1 MGIPLT
7 LISGY
12 LGTGKTTL
20 INNLLRTTKKKIAL
34 LVNDFGDVNIDESL
48 IEARTESVMSIAGGC
63 VCCSYGNELIETL
76 ESMSSSK
83 FLPDHIVLEAS
94 GIALPSKIIQ
104 TISLMDFLS
113 FHGTVLLTDAS
124 RLTSQLND
132 VYISDTISLQIE
144 QHDLLVLN
152 KTDLLSEDE
161 LSDCIDTV
169 SKRFEIRKF
178 LKTVNAHIEEKDML
192 LDFDPSE
199 RDKSDKIKLEKKQEH
214 GFISSTIKPT
224 GTINTDALSMLL
236 QDPIYNIER
245 AKGFFKNNK
254 GEVCTIQYDGLT
266 LRIEKTEKNEKE
278 SVFVVIGKKN
288 FYNEKKFVEKLNG
301 IQTQ

>member
-245 AKGFFKNNK
+245 AKGFFKNKK
-254 GEVCTIQYDGLT
+254 GEACTIQYDGLT
-266 LRIEKTEKNEKE
+266 LEIKKTENEKDP
-278 SVFVVIGKKN
+278 VFVVIGKKN
-288 FYNEKKFVEKLNG
+288 FYNEKEFVEKLNS
-301 IQTQ
+301 IQT

>member
-1 MGIPLT
+1 MMGIPLT

-20 INNLLRTTKKKIAL
+20 INNLLRTTKKRIAL

-48 IEARTESVMSIAGGC
+48 IEARTETVMSIAGGC

-76 ESMSSSK
+76 ESMSSSD

-104 TISLMDFLS
+104 TISLMNFLS

-124 RLTSQLND
+124 RLQAQLND

-152 KTDLLSEDE
+152 KTDLLEQDE
-161 LSDCIDTV
+161 LSNCINIL

-178 LKTVNAHIEEKDML
+178 LKTVNAYIEEKDML
-192 LDFDPSE
+192 LDFRPSA
-199 RDKSDKIKLEKKQEH
+199 KIKLEKKQAH
-214 GFISSTIKPT
+214 RFISSTIKPT
-224 GTINTDALSMLL
+224 GTINVDALRILL
-236 QDPIYNIER
+236 QNPVYNIER
-245 AKGFFKNNK
+245 AKGFFKNKK
-254 GEVCTIQYDGLT
+254 GQVCTIQYDGLT
-266 LRIEKTEKNEKE
+266 LKIEKTENGKE

-288 FYNEKKFVEKLNG
+288 FYNEKEFIEKLQS
-301 IQTQ
+301 IQT

>member
-20 INNLLRTTKKKIAL
+20 INNLLRPTKKKIAL

-48 IEARTESVMSIAGGC
+48 IEARTASVLSIAGGC

-76 ESMSSSK
+76 ESMNSNEI
-83 FLPDHIVLEAS
+83 LPDHIVLEAS

-124 RLTSQLND
+124 RLRSQLND
-132 VYISDTISLQIE
+132 LYISDTISLQIE

-152 KTDLLSEDE
+152 KTDLLKEDE
-161 LSDCIDTV
+161 LLTCIDTL

-178 LKTVNAHIEEKDML
+178 LKTVNAYIEEKDML
-192 LDFDPSE
+192 LDFGPSH
-199 RDKSDKIKLEKKQEH
+199 KINLEKKQEH

-224 GTINTDALSMLL
+224 GPINAEALSTLL
-236 QDPIYNIER
+236 QDPVYNIER
-245 AKGFFKNNK
+245 AKGFFKNKK

-266 LRIEKTEKNEKE
+266 LKIEKTEKNEKE

-288 FYNEKKFVEKLNG
+288 FYNEKDFIEKLHS
-301 IQTQ
+301 IQT

>member
-20 INNLLRTTKKKIAL
+20 INNLLKTTKKKIAL

-48 IEARTESVMSIAGGC
+48 IEARTESVLSIAGGC

-76 ESMSSSK
+76 ESINSNEI
-83 FLPDHIVLEAS
+83 LPDHIVLEAS

-104 TISLMDFLS
+104 TISLMEFLS

-124 RLTSQLND
+124 RLRSQLND
-132 VYISDTISLQIE
+132 LYISDTISLQIE

-152 KTDLLSEDE
+152 KTDLLKEDE
-161 LSDCIDTV
+161 LLHCIDTL

-178 LKTVNAHIEEKDML
+178 LKTVNAYIEEKDML
-192 LDFDPSE
+192 LDFGPSH
-199 RDKSDKIKLEKKQEH
+199 KINLEKKQEH

-224 GTINTDALSMLL
+224 GPINAEALSTLL
-236 QDPIYNIER
+236 QDPVYNIER
-245 AKGFFKNNK
+245 AKGFFKNKK

-266 LRIEKTEKNEKE
+266 LKIEKTEKNEKE

-288 FYNEKKFVEKLNG
+288 FYNEKEFVEKLNN
-301 IQTQ
+301 IQT

>member
-76 ESMSSSK
+76 ESMSSSE

-152 KTDLLSEDE
+152 KTDLLAEGE
-161 LSDCIDTV
+161 LSNCIDTV

-178 LKTVNAHIEEKDML
+178 LKTVNAYIEEKDML
-192 LDFDPSE
+192 IDFGPSN
-199 RDKSDKIKLEKKQEH
+199 KIKLEKKQEH

-224 GTINTDALSMLL
+224 GTINADALSTLL
-236 QDPIYNIER
+236 QNPVYNIER
-245 AKGFFKNNK
+245 AKGFFKNK
-254 GEVCTIQYDGLT
+254 RGEVCTIQYDGLT
-266 LRIEKTEKNEKE
+266 LTIEKTENEKE

-288 FYNEKKFVEKLNG
+288 FYNEKDFIEKLHS
-301 IQTQ
+301 IQT

>member
-48 IEARTESVMSIAGGC
+48 IEARTDSVLSIAGGC

-76 ESMSSSK
+76 ESMNSNEI
-83 FLPDHIVLEAS
+83 LPDHIVLEAS

-124 RLTSQLND
+124 RLRSQLND
-132 VYISDTISLQIE
+132 LYISDTISLQIE

-152 KTDLLSEDE
+152 KTDLLEEDE
-161 LSDCIDTV
+161 LLNCIDTL

-178 LKTVNAHIEEKDML
+178 LKTVNAYIEEEDML
-192 LDFDPSE
+192 LDFGPSH
-199 RDKSDKIKLEKKQEH
+199 KINLEKKQEH

-224 GTINTDALSMLL
+224 GPINAEALSTLL
-236 QDPIYNIER
+236 QDPVYNIER
-245 AKGFFKNNK
+245 AKGFFKNKK

-266 LRIEKTEKNEKE
+266 LKIEKTEKNEKE

-288 FYNEKKFVEKLNG
+288 FYNEKEFVEKLNG

>member
-20 INNLLRTTKKKIAL
+20 INNLLRTTKKRIAL

-76 ESMSSSK
+76 ESIISSE

-104 TISLMDFLS
+104 TISLMRFLS

-124 RLTSQLND
+124 RLQAQLND
-132 VYISDTISLQIE
+132 VYILAI
-144 QHDLLVLN
+144 LLVY
-152 KTDLLSEDE
+152 KLSNM
-161 LSDCIDTV
+161 I
-169 SKRFEIRKF
+169 FW
-178 LKTVNAHIEEKDML
+178 
-192 LDFDPSE
+192 
-199 RDKSDKIKLEKKQEH
+199 
-214 GFISSTIKPT
+214 
-224 GTINTDALSMLL
+224 
-236 QDPIYNIER
+236 Y
-245 AKGFFKNNK
+245 
-254 GEVCTIQYDGLT
+254 
-266 LRIEKTEKNEKE
+266 
-278 SVFVVIGKKN
+278 
-288 FYNEKKFVEKLNG
+288 
-301 IQTQ
+301 

>member
-48 IEARTESVMSIAGGC
+48 IEARTDSVLSIAGGC

-76 ESMSSSK
+76 ESMNSNEM
-83 FLPDHIVLEAS
+83 LPDHIVLEAS

-124 RLTSQLND
+124 RLRSQLND
-132 VYISDTISLQIE
+132 LYISDTISSQIE

-152 KTDLLSEDE
+152 KTDLLNEDE
-161 LSDCIDTV
+161 LLHCIDTL

-178 LKTVNAHIEEKDML
+178 LKTVNAYIEEEDML
-192 LDFDPSE
+192 LDFGPSH
-199 RDKSDKIKLEKKQEH
+199 KINLEKKQEH

-224 GTINTDALSMLL
+224 GTMNAEALSTLL
-236 QDPIYNIER
+236 RDPVYNIER
-245 AKGFFKNNK
+245 AKGFFKNKK

-266 LRIEKTEKNEKE
+266 LKIEKTEKNEKE

-288 FYNEKKFVEKLNG
+288 FYNEKEFVEKLNG

>member
-152 KTDLLSEDE
+152 KTDLLKKAE
-161 LSDCIDTV
+161 LLNCIDTL

-178 LKTVNAHIEEKDML
+178 LKTVNAYIEEKDML
-192 LDFDPSE
+192 LDFGPSH
-199 RDKSDKIKLEKKQEH
+199 KINLEKKQEH

-224 GTINTDALSMLL
+224 GTMNAEALSTLL
-236 QDPIYNIER
+236 RDPVYNIER
-245 AKGFFKNNK
+245 AKGFFKNKK

-266 LRIEKTEKNEKE
+266 LKIEKTEKNEKE

-288 FYNEKKFVEKLNG
+288 FYNEKEFVEKLNG

>member
-48 IEARTESVMSIAGGC
+48 IEARTDSLLSIAGGC

-76 ESMSSSK
+76 ESMNSNEI
-83 FLPDHIVLEAS
+83 LPDHIVLEAS

-124 RLTSQLND
+124 RLRSQLND
-132 VYISDTISLQIE
+132 LYISDTISLQIE

-152 KTDLLSEDE
+152 KTDLLEEDE
-161 LSDCIDTV
+161 LLNCIDTL

-178 LKTVNAHIEEKDML
+178 LKTVNAYIEEEDML
-192 LDFDPSE
+192 LDFGPSH
-199 RDKSDKIKLEKKQEH
+199 KINLEKKQEH

-224 GTINTDALSMLL
+224 GTMNAEALSTLL
-236 QDPIYNIER
+236 RDPVYNIER
-245 AKGFFKNNK
+245 AKGFFKNKK

-266 LRIEKTEKNEKE
+266 LKIEKTEKNEKE

-288 FYNEKKFVEKLNG
+288 FYNEKEFVEKLNG

>member
-20 INNLLRTTKKKIAL
+20 INNLLRTTKKRIAL
-34 LVNDFGDVNIDESL
+34 LVNDFGDINIDESL

-76 ESMSSSK
+76 ESMSSSD

-104 TISLMDFLS
+104 TISLMNFLS

-124 RLTSQLND
+124 RLQAQLND

-152 KTDLLSEDE
+152 KTDLLEQDE
-161 LSDCIDTV
+161 LSNCIDTL

-178 LKTVNAHIEEKDML
+178 LKTVNAYIEEKDML
-192 LDFDPSE
+192 LDFRPSA
-199 RDKSDKIKLEKKQEH
+199 KIKLEKKQEH
-214 GFISSTIKPT
+214 RFISSTIKPT
-224 GTINTDALSMLL
+224 GTINVDALRILL
-236 QDPIYNIER
+236 QNPVYNIER
-245 AKGFFKNNK
+245 AKGFFKNKK
-254 GEVCTIQYDGLT
+254 GQVCTIQYDGLT
-266 LRIEKTEKNEKE
+266 LKIEKTESEKE
-278 SVFVVIGKKN
+278 PVLVVIGKKN
-288 FYNEKKFVEKLNG
+288 FYNEKDFIEKLHS
-301 IQTQ
+301 IQT

>member
-48 IEARTESVMSIAGGC
+48 IEARTDSVLSIAGGC

-76 ESMSSSK
+76 ESMNSNEI
-83 FLPDHIVLEAS
+83 LPDHIVLEAS

-124 RLTSQLND
+124 RLRSQLND
-132 VYISDTISLQIE
+132 LYISDTISLQIE

-152 KTDLLSEDE
+152 KTDLLEEDE
-161 LSDCIDTV
+161 LLNCIDTL

-178 LKTVNAHIEEKDML
+178 LKTVNAYIEEEDML
-192 LDFDPSE
+192 LDFGPSH
-199 RDKSDKIKLEKKQEH
+199 KINLEKKQEH

-224 GTINTDALSMLL
+224 GTMNAEALSTLL
-236 QDPIYNIER
+236 RDPVYNIER
-245 AKGFFKNNK
+245 AKGFFKNKK

-266 LRIEKTEKNEKE
+266 LNIEKTEKNEKE

-288 FYNEKKFVEKLNG
+288 FYNEKEFVEKLNG
-301 IQTQ
+301 IQTR

>member
-245 AKGFFKNNK
+245 AKGFFKDNK
-254 GEVCTIQYDGLT
+254 GEVCVIQYDGLT
-266 LRIEKTEKNEKE
+266 LEIKKTENEKDP
-278 SVFVVIGKKN
+278 VFVVIGRKN
-288 FYNEKKFVEKLNG
+288 FYNEKEFVEKLNS

>member
-48 IEARTESVMSIAGGC
+48 IEARTDSVLSIAGGC

-76 ESMSSSK
+76 ESMNSNEI
-83 FLPDHIVLEAS
+83 LPDHIVLEAS

-124 RLTSQLND
+124 RLRSQLND
-132 VYISDTISLQIE
+132 LYISDTISLQIE

-152 KTDLLSEDE
+152 KTDLLKEDE
-161 LSDCIDTV
+161 LLNCIDTL

-178 LKTVNAHIEEKDML
+178 LKTVNAYIEEKDML
-192 LDFDPSE
+192 LDFGPSH
-199 RDKSDKIKLEKKQEH
+199 KINIEKKQEH

-224 GTINTDALSMLL
+224 GTMNAEALSTLL
-236 QDPIYNIER
+236 RDPVYNIER
-245 AKGFFKNNK
+245 AKGFFKNKK

-266 LRIEKTEKNEKE
+266 LKIEKTEKNEKE

-288 FYNEKKFVEKLNG
+288 FYNEKEFIEKLNG

>member
-20 INNLLRTTKKKIAL
+20 INNLLRTTKKRIAL

-76 ESMSSSK
+76 ESMNSSE

-104 TISLMDFLS
+104 TISLMNSLS

-124 RLTSQLND
+124 RLQAQLND

-152 KTDLLSEDE
+152 KTDLLEADE
-161 LSDCIDTV
+161 LSNCIDTL

-178 LKTVNAHIEEKDML
+178 LKTIDAHIEEKDLL
-192 LDFDPSE
+192 LDFGPGE
-199 RDKSDKIKLEKKQEH
+199 KDKSDKIKLEKKQIH
-214 GFISSTIKPT
+214 GFISSTIKT
-224 GTINTDALSMLL
+224 AGAINAYELSTLL
-236 QDPIYNIER
+236 KDPIYNIER
-245 AKGFFKNNK
+245 AKGFFKDNK

-266 LRIEKTEKNEKE
+266 LEVKKTENEKDP
-278 SVFVVIGKKN
+278 VFVVIGKKN
-288 FYNEKKFVEKLNG
+288 FYKEKEFVEKLNS
-301 IQTQ
+301 IQT

>member
-20 INNLLRTTKKKIAL
+20 INNLLRTTKKRIAL
-34 LVNDFGDVNIDESL
+34 LVNDFGDINIDESL

-76 ESMSSSK
+76 ESMSSSD

-104 TISLMDFLS
+104 TISLMNFLS

-124 RLTSQLND
+124 RLQAQLND

-152 KTDLLSEDE
+152 KTDLLEQDE
-161 LSDCIDTV
+161 LSNCINIL

-178 LKTVNAHIEEKDML
+178 LKTVNAYIEEKDML
-192 LDFDPSE
+192 LDFRPSA
-199 RDKSDKIKLEKKQEH
+199 KIKLEKKQEH
-214 GFISSTIKPT
+214 RFISSTIKPT
-224 GTINTDALSMLL
+224 GTINVDALSILL
-236 QDPIYNIER
+236 QNPVYNIER
-245 AKGFFKNNK
+245 AKGFFKNKK

-266 LRIEKTEKNEKE
+266 LKIEKTESEKE
-278 SVFVVIGKKN
+278 PVFVVIGKKN
-288 FYNEKKFVEKLNG
+288 FYNEKDFIEKLHS
-301 IQTQ
+301 IQT

>member
-48 IEARTESVMSIAGGC
+48 IEARTDSVLSIAGGC

-76 ESMSSSK
+76 ESMNSNEL
-83 FLPDHIVLEAS
+83 LPDHIVLEAS

-124 RLTSQLND
+124 RLRSQLND
-132 VYISDTISLQIE
+132 LYISDTISLQIE

-152 KTDLLSEDE
+152 KTDLLEEDE
-161 LSDCIDTV
+161 LLNCIDTL

-178 LKTVNAHIEEKDML
+178 LKTVNAYIEEEDML
-192 LDFDPSE
+192 LDFGPSH
-199 RDKSDKIKLEKKQEH
+199 KINLEKKQEH

-224 GTINTDALSMLL
+224 GTMNAEALSTLL
-236 QDPIYNIER
+236 RDPVYNIER
-245 AKGFFKNNK
+245 AKGFFKNKK

-266 LRIEKTEKNEKE
+266 LKIEKTEKNEKE

-288 FYNEKKFVEKLNG
+288 FYNEKEFVEKLNG

>member
-20 INNLLRTTKKKIAL
+20 INQLLRTTKKKIAL

-48 IEARTESVMSIAGGC
+48 IESRTDSLLSIAGGC

-76 ESMSSSK
+76 ESMNSGEI
-83 FLPDHIVLEAS
+83 LPEHIVLEAS

-104 TISLMDFLS
+104 TVSLMNFLS
-113 FHGTVLLTDAS
+113 FYGTVLLTDAS
-124 RLTSQLND
+124 RIQAQLND
-132 VYISDTISLQIE
+132 VYISDTIRLQIH

-152 KTDLLSEDE
+152 KTDLIGKEDLSNCMDA
-161 LSDCIDTV
+161 LL
-169 SKRFEIRKF
+169 KNFQIRKV
-178 LKTVNAHIEEKDML
+178 LTTVNAHIEEKDML
-192 LDFDPSE
+192 LDFVPNE
-199 RDKSDKIKLEKKQEH
+199 KYKRAEIKSEKKMGH

-224 GTINTDALSMLL
+224 GTIDTDALSTLL
-236 QDPIYNIER
+236 RNPTYNIER
-245 AKGFFKNNK
+245 AKGFFKNKN
-254 GEVCTIQYDGLT
+254 GEACEIQYDGLT
-266 LRIEKTEKNEKE
+266 LKIEKTKIENDL
-278 SVFVVIGKKN
+278 VFVVIGRKN
-288 FYNEKKFVEKLNG
+288 FYNEQEFIEKLNS

>member
-20 INNLLRTTKKKIAL
+20 INQLLRTTKKKIAL

-48 IEARTESVMSIAGGC
+48 IESRTDSLLSIAGGC

-76 ESMSSSK
+76 ESMNATEII
-83 FLPDHIVLEAS
+83 PDHIVLEAS

-104 TISLMDFLS
+104 TISLMNFLS

-124 RLTSQLND
+124 RIQAQLND
-132 VYISDTISLQIE
+132 VYISDTIRLQIQE
-144 QHDLLVLN
+144 HDLLVLN
-152 KTDLLSEDE
+152 KTDLIGEEALSNCVDA
-161 LSDCIDTV
+161 LLNN
-169 SKRFEIRKF
+169 FQIRK
-178 LKTVNAHIEEKDML
+178 LLTTVNAHIEEKDML
-192 LDFDPSE
+192 LDFVPNE
-199 RDKSDKIKLEKKQEH
+199 KYKSNEIKLEKKMGH

-224 GTINTDALSMLL
+224 GTIDTDALSTLL
-236 QDPIYNIER
+236 RNPTYNIER
-245 AKGFFKNNK
+245 AKGFFKNKN
-254 GEVCTIQYDGLT
+254 GEACEIQYDGLT
-266 LRIEKTEKNEKE
+266 LKIEKTKIKNDL
-278 SVFVVIGKKN
+278 VFVVIGRKN
-288 FYNEKKFVEKLNG
+288 FYTEQEFIEKIKS

>member
-48 IEARTESVMSIAGGC
+48 IEARTDSVLSIAGGC

-76 ESMSSSK
+76 ESMNSNEI
-83 FLPDHIVLEAS
+83 LPDHIVLEAS

-124 RLTSQLND
+124 RLRSQLND
-132 VYISDTISLQIE
+132 LYISDTISLQIE

-152 KTDLLSEDE
+152 KTDLLEEDE
-161 LSDCIDTV
+161 LLNCIDTL

-178 LKTVNAHIEEKDML
+178 LKTVNAYIEEEDML
-192 LDFDPSE
+192 LDFGPSH
-199 RDKSDKIKLEKKQEH
+199 KINLEKKQEH

-224 GTINTDALSMLL
+224 GTMNAEALSTLL
-236 QDPIYNIER
+236 RDPVYNIER
-245 AKGFFKNNK
+245 AKGFFKNKK

-266 LRIEKTEKNEKE
+266 LKIEKTEKNEK
-278 SVFVVIGKKN
+278 SL
-288 FYNEKKFVEKLNG
+288 YLL
-301 IQTQ
+301 

>member
-48 IEARTESVMSIAGGC
+48 IEARTDSVLSIAGGC

-76 ESMSSSK
+76 ESMNSNEI
-83 FLPDHIVLEAS
+83 LPDHIVLEAS

-124 RLTSQLND
+124 RLRSQLND
-132 VYISDTISLQIE
+132 LYISDTISLQIE

-152 KTDLLSEDE
+152 KTDLLAEDE
-161 LSDCIDTV
+161 LLNCIDTL

-178 LKTVNAHIEEKDML
+178 LKTVNAYIEEEDML
-192 LDFDPSE
+192 LDFGPSH
-199 RDKSDKIKLEKKQEH
+199 KINLEKKQEH

-224 GTINTDALSMLL
+224 GTMNAEALSTLL
-236 QDPIYNIER
+236 RDPVYNIER
-245 AKGFFKNNK
+245 AKGFFKNKK

-266 LRIEKTEKNEKE
+266 LKIEKTEKNEKE

-288 FYNEKKFVEKLNG
+288 FYNEKEFVEKLNG

>member
-20 INNLLRTTKKKIAL
+20 INNLLRSTKKKIAL

-48 IEARTESVMSIAGGC
+48 IEARTDSVLSIAGGC

-76 ESMSSSK
+76 ESMNSNEI
-83 FLPDHIVLEAS
+83 LPDHIVLEAS

-124 RLTSQLND
+124 RLRSQLND
-132 VYISDTISLQIE
+132 LYISDTISLQIE

-152 KTDLLSEDE
+152 KTDLLKEDE
-161 LSDCIDTV
+161 LLNCIDTL

-178 LKTVNAHIEEKDML
+178 LKTVNAYIEEEDML
-192 LDFDPSE
+192 LDFGPSH
-199 RDKSDKIKLEKKQEH
+199 KINLEKKQEH

-224 GTINTDALSMLL
+224 GTMNAEALSTLL
-236 QDPIYNIER
+236 RDPVYNIER
-245 AKGFFKNNK
+245 AKGFFKNKK

-266 LRIEKTEKNEKE
+266 LKIENTEKNEKE

-288 FYNEKKFVEKLNG
+288 FYNEKEFVEKLNG

>member
-48 IEARTESVMSIAGGC
+48 IEARTDSVLSIAGGC

-76 ESMSSSK
+76 ESMNSNEI
-83 FLPDHIVLEAS
+83 LPDHIVLEAS

-124 RLTSQLND
+124 RLRSQLND
-132 VYISDTISLQIE
+132 LYISDTISLQIE

-152 KTDLLSEDE
+152 KTDLLKEGE
-161 LSDCIDTV
+161 LSKCIDTL

-192 LDFDPSE
+192 LDFAPSE
-199 RDKSDKIKLEKKQEH
+199 KDKSDKINLEKKQAHE
-214 GFISSTIKPT
+214 FISSTIKPT
-224 GTINTDALSMLL
+224 GKINAEELSTLL
-236 QDPIYNIER
+236 QDPVYNIER

-254 GEVCTIQYDGLT
+254 DEVCTIQYDGLT
-266 LRIEKTEKNEKE
+266 LEIEKTENEKE
-278 SVFVVIGKKN
+278 LVFVVIGKRN
-288 FYNEKKFVEKLNG
+288 FYNEKDFIEKLRG
-301 IQTQ
+301 IQTL

>member
-1 MGIPLT
+1 MSIPLT

-48 IEARTESVMSIAGGC
+48 IEARTESVLSIAGGC

-76 ESMSSSK
+76 ESMNSNEI
-83 FLPDHIVLEAS
+83 LPDHIVLEAS

-124 RLTSQLND
+124 RLRSQLND
-132 VYISDTISLQIE
+132 LYISDTISLQIE

-152 KTDLLSEDE
+152 KTDLLKEDE
-161 LSDCIDTV
+161 LSKCIDIL

-178 LKTVNAHIEEKDML
+178 LKTVNAYIEEKDML
-192 LDFDPSE
+192 LDFGPSH
-199 RDKSDKIKLEKKQEH
+199 KINLEKKQEH

-224 GTINTDALSMLL
+224 GPINAEALSILL
-236 QDPIYNIER
+236 QDPVYNIER
-245 AKGFFKNNK
+245 AKGFFKNKK

-266 LRIEKTEKNEKE
+266 LKIEKTEKNEKE

-288 FYNEKKFVEKLNG
+288 FYNEKEFVEKLNS
-301 IQTQ
+301 IQTI

>member
-20 INNLLRTTKKKIAL
+20 INQLLRTTKKKIAL

-48 IEARTESVMSIAGGC
+48 IESRTDSLLSIAGGC

-76 ESMSSSK
+76 ESMNSSEI
-83 FLPDHIVLEAS
+83 LPDHIVLEAS

-104 TISLMDFLS
+104 TVSLMNFLS

-124 RLTSQLND
+124 RIQAQLND
-132 VYISDTISLQIE
+132 VYISDTIRLQIQE
-144 QHDLLVLN
+144 HDLLVLN
-152 KTDLLSEDE
+152 KTDLIGEEDLSNCMDV
-161 LSDCIDTV
+161 L
-169 SKRFEIRKF
+169 
-178 LKTVNAHIEEKDML
+178 LKNFQIKKLLTTVNAHIEEKDML
-192 LDFDPSE
+192 LDFVPNE
-199 RDKSDKIKLEKKQEH
+199 KHKGNEIKLEKKMGH

-224 GTINTDALSMLL
+224 GTIDADALGTLFRN
-236 QDPIYNIER
+236 PTYNIER
-245 AKGFFKNNK
+245 AKGFFKNK
-254 GEVCTIQYDGLT
+254 DGEACEIQYDGLT
-266 LRIEKTEKNEKE
+266 LKIEKTKIENDL
-278 SVFVVIGKKN
+278 VFVVIGRKN
-288 FYNEKKFVEKLNG
+288 FYNEQEFIKKLNS

>member
-34 LVNDFGDVNIDESL
+34 LVNDFGDINIDESL

-76 ESMSSSK
+76 ESMSSSD

-104 TISLMDFLS
+104 TISLMNFLS

-124 RLTSQLND
+124 RLQAQLND

-152 KTDLLSEDE
+152 KTDLLEQDE
-161 LSDCIDTV
+161 LSNCINIL

-178 LKTVNAHIEEKDML
+178 LKTVNAYIEEKDML
-192 LDFDPSE
+192 LDFRPSA
-199 RDKSDKIKLEKKQEH
+199 KIKLEKKQEH
-214 GFISSTIKPT
+214 RFISSTIKPT
-224 GTINTDALSMLL
+224 GTINVDALRILL
-236 QDPIYNIER
+236 QNPVYNIER
-245 AKGFFKNNK
+245 AKGFFKNKK

-266 LRIEKTEKNEKE
+266 LKIEKTEKNEKE

-288 FYNEKKFVEKLNG
+288 FYNEKEFVEKLNG

>member
-20 INNLLRTTKKKIAL
+20 INNLLRRTKKRIAL

-63 VCCSYGNELIETL
+63 ICCSYGNELIETL
-76 ESMSSSK
+76 ESMSSSE

-104 TISLMDFLS
+104 TVSLMNFLS

-124 RLTSQLND
+124 RLQAQLND

-152 KTDLLSEDE
+152 KTDLLAENE
-161 LSDCIDTV
+161 LSNCIDTL

-178 LKTVNAHIEEKDML
+178 LKTVNAYIEEKDML
-192 LDFDPSE
+192 IDFGP
-199 RDKSDKIKLEKKQEH
+199 SDKIKLEKKQEH

-224 GTINTDALSMLL
+224 GTINADALSTLL
-236 QDPIYNIER
+236 QDPVYNIER
-245 AKGFFKNNK
+245 AKGFFKNKK

-266 LRIEKTEKNEKE
+266 LKIEKTENEKE

-288 FYNEKKFVEKLNG
+288 FYNEKDFIEKLHS
-301 IQTQ
+301 IQT

>member
-152 KTDLLSEDE
+152 KTDLLKKAE
-161 LSDCIDTV
+161 LLNCIDTL

-245 AKGFFKNNK
+245 AKGFFKDNK
-254 GEVCTIQYDGLT
+254 GEVCVIQYDGLT
-266 LRIEKTEKNEKE
+266 LEIKKTENEKDP
-278 SVFVVIGKKN
+278 VFVVIGKKN
-288 FYNEKKFVEKLNG
+288 FYNEKEFVEKLNS
-301 IQTQ
+301 IQT

>member
-20 INNLLRTTKKKIAL
+20 INNLLRTTKKRIAL

-48 IEARTESVMSIAGGC
+48 IQARTETVMSIAGGC

-76 ESMSSSK
+76 ESMNSSE

-104 TISLMDFLS
+104 TIYLMNFLS
-113 FHGTVLLTDAS
+113 FYGTVLLTDAS
-124 RLTSQLND
+124 RLQAQLDD
-132 VYISDTISLQIE
+132 VYICDTISLQIE

-152 KTDLLSEDE
+152 KTDLLAESD
-161 LSDCIDTV
+161 LSKCIDTLL
-169 SKRFEIRKF
+169 KHFEIRKF
-178 LKTVNAHIEEKDML
+178 LKTVNAYIKEKDML
-192 LDFDPSE
+192 LDFGPSH
-199 RDKSDKIKLEKKQEH
+199 KINLEKKQEH

-224 GTINTDALSMLL
+224 GTLNAEALSTLL
-236 QDPIYNIER
+236 RDPVYNIER
-245 AKGFFKNNK
+245 AKGFFKNKK

-266 LRIEKTEKNEKE
+266 LKIEKTENEKE
-278 SVFVVIGKKN
+278 LVFVVIGKKN
-288 FYNEKKFVEKLNG
+288 FYNEKDFIKKLHS

>member
-20 INNLLRTTKKKIAL
+20 INNLLRTTKKRIAL

-76 ESMSSSK
+76 ESMSSNE

-104 TISLMDFLS
+104 TISLMNFLS

-124 RLTSQLND
+124 RLQKQLND
-132 VYISDTISLQIE
+132 VYISDTIGLQIE

-152 KTDLLSEDE
+152 KTDLLAEDE
-161 LSDCIDTV
+161 LSNCIDTL

-178 LKTVNAHIEEKDML
+178 LKTVNAYIEEKDML
-192 LDFDPSE
+192 LDFGP
-199 RDKSDKIKLEKKQEH
+199 SDKIKLEKKQEH

-224 GTINTDALSMLL
+224 GTINAHALSTLL
-236 QDPIYNIER
+236 QDPVYNIER
-245 AKGFFKNNK
+245 AKGFFKNKK
-254 GEVCTIQYDGLT
+254 GEVFTIQYDGLT
-266 LRIEKTEKNEKE
+266 LKIEKTENEKE

-288 FYNEKKFVEKLNG
+288 FYNEKEFVEKLNS
-301 IQTQ
+301 IQT

>member
-48 IEARTESVMSIAGGC
+48 IEARTDSVLSIAGGC

-76 ESMSSSK
+76 ESMNSNEI
-83 FLPDHIVLEAS
+83 LPDHIVLEAS

-124 RLTSQLND
+124 RLRSQLND
-132 VYISDTISLQIE
+132 LYISDTISLQIE

-152 KTDLLSEDE
+152 KTDLLKEDE
-161 LSDCIDTV
+161 LLNCIDTL

-178 LKTVNAHIEEKDML
+178 LKTVNAYIEEEDML
-192 LDFDPSE
+192 LDFGPSH
-199 RDKSDKIKLEKKQEH
+199 KINLEKKQEH

-224 GTINTDALSMLL
+224 GTMNAEALSTLL
-236 QDPIYNIER
+236 RDPVYNIER
-245 AKGFFKNNK
+245 AKGFFKNKK

-266 LRIEKTEKNEKE
+266 LKIEKTEKNEKE

-288 FYNEKKFVEKLNG
+288 FYNEKEFVEKLKG

>member
-48 IEARTESVMSIAGGC
+48 IEARTESVLSIAGGC

-76 ESMSSSK
+76 ESMNSNEI
-83 FLPDHIVLEAS
+83 LPDHIVLEAS

-124 RLTSQLND
+124 RLRSQLND
-132 VYISDTISLQIE
+132 LYISDTISLQIE

-152 KTDLLSEDE
+152 KTDLLEEDE
-161 LSDCIDTV
+161 LLNCIDTL

-178 LKTVNAHIEEKDML
+178 LKTVNAYIEEEDML
-192 LDFDPSE
+192 LDFGPSH
-199 RDKSDKIKLEKKQEH
+199 KINLEKKQEH

-224 GTINTDALSMLL
+224 GTMNAEALSTLL
-236 QDPIYNIER
+236 RDPVYNIER
-245 AKGFFKNNK
+245 AKGFFKNKK

-266 LRIEKTEKNEKE
+266 LEIEKTENEKE
-278 SVFVVIGKKN
+278 PVFVVIGKRN
-288 FYNEKKFVEKLNG
+288 FYNEKDFIEKLRG
-301 IQTQ
+301 IQTL

>member
-48 IEARTESVMSIAGGC
+48 IETRTDSVLSIAGGC

-76 ESMSSSK
+76 ESMNSNEI
-83 FLPDHIVLEAS
+83 LPDHIVLEAS

-124 RLTSQLND
+124 RLRSQLND
-132 VYISDTISLQIE
+132 LYISDTISLQIE

-152 KTDLLSEDE
+152 KTDLLKEDE
-161 LSDCIDTV
+161 LLNCIDTL

-178 LKTVNAHIEEKDML
+178 LKTVNAYIEEKDML
-192 LDFDPSE
+192 LDFGPSH
-199 RDKSDKIKLEKKQEH
+199 KINLEKKQEH

-224 GTINTDALSMLL
+224 GTMNAEALSTLL
-236 QDPIYNIER
+236 RDPVYNIER
-245 AKGFFKNNK
+245 AKGFFKNKK

-266 LRIEKTEKNEKE
+266 LKIEKTEKNEKE

-288 FYNEKKFVEKLNG
+288 FYNEKEFVEKLNG

>member
-48 IEARTESVMSIAGGC
+48 IEARTDSVLSIAGGC

-76 ESMSSSK
+76 ESMNSNEL
-83 FLPDHIVLEAS
+83 LPDHIVLEAS

-124 RLTSQLND
+124 RLRSQLND
-132 VYISDTISLQIE
+132 LYISDTISLQIE

-152 KTDLLSEDE
+152 KTDLVKEDE
-161 LSDCIDTV
+161 LSKCIDTL

-192 LDFDPSE
+192 LDFAPSE
-199 RDKSDKIKLEKKQEH
+199 KDKSDKINLEKKQAHE
-214 GFISSTIKPT
+214 FISSTIKPT
-224 GTINTDALSMLL
+224 GKINAEELSTLL
-236 QDPIYNIER
+236 QDPVYNIER
-245 AKGFFKNNK
+245 AKGFFKNK
-254 GEVCTIQYDGLT
+254 KDEVCTIQYDGLT
-266 LRIEKTEKNEKE
+266 LEIEKTENEKE
-278 SVFVVIGKKN
+278 LVFVVIGKRN
-288 FYNEKKFVEKLNG
+288 FYNEKDFIEKLRG
-301 IQTQ
+301 IQTL